1 MQCLP
6 GPCKRC
12 GAELFSAYAFAAHQG
27 DLIGSPCLS
36 AEQMRARGM
45 VRKKGQRFVSRY
57 EADHSPLRRRCI
69 PLPGDTVDFWHYR
82 LERNPLWREE
92 EWDGTDEHL
101 SEKWS
106 FSWHVVHATVVQVSY
121 YGAIVTVEADHPSF
135 GPGWRWYG
143 PFEGFDLVRPG
154 ETPERRRQIYEAWL
168 YLRRLGIEVREDDL
182 VLTDPVRESPPDD
195 L

>member
-6 GPCKRC
+6 GPCKWC
-12 GAELFSAYAFAAHQG
+12 GAVLFSAYAFSAHQG

-36 AEQMRARGM
+36 AERMRVMGM
-45 VRKKGQRFVSRY
+45 VRKKGQWFVSRY

-69 PLPGDTVDFWHYR
+69 PLPGDTVDFWHSR

-101 SEKWS
+101 AEKWT
-106 FSWHVVHATVVQVSY
+106 FAWRVVHATVVEVSY
-121 YGAIVTVEADHPSF
+121 YGAMVTVEADHPAF

-154 ETPERRRQIYEAWL
+154 ETPERRRQTYEAWL

-182 VLTDPVRESPPDD
+182 VFTDPVRKSPPDD
-195 L
+195 R